1 MAGVKITDLTPLTTT
16 VASDDLLYI
25 VDISDTTE
33 SPQGTSK
40 SIEVGNLL
48 DYESAAFAP
57 VLSFLTDAIVTTSGP
72 DGVYSKIGNA
82 VTLTFIFNIELDF
95 TINPTG
101 TLNLTLPVSI
111 GSGFGYGVGVIDTA
125 ENINVTISNNTLKVN
140 SDDLTLVL
148 ALTPI
153 YCTMQYIIV

>member
-1 MAGVKITDLTPLTTT
+1 MAGVKITDLGTLATA
-16 VASDDLLYI
+16 ASDDLLYI
-25 VDISDTTE
+25 VDISDTSQ

-40 SIEVGNLL
+40 QIEVGNLVANT
-48 DYESAAFAP
+48 SAAFAP
-57 VLSFLTDAIVTTSGP
+57 VLSTLSGAIVSTGGP

-101 TLNLTLPVSI
+101 TLNFTLPFSI
-111 GSGFGYGVGVIDTA
+111 GSGFGYGVAVIDTP

-148 ALTPI
+148 GLTPI
-153 YCTMQYIIV
+153 YCTMQYFIV